1 VAFSSNVGRIR
12 REVRE
17 QLTPGERGFWYAMV
31 VLIVVLP
38 MAAVMVLVLGGRG
51 LRGAGIALLF
61 ATLVVYVVPVSPI
74 LRARVRRRN
83 ARD

>member
-1 VAFSSNVGRIR
+1 
-12 REVRE
+12 
-17 QLTPGERGFWYAMV
+17 MV

-38 MAAVMVLVLGGRG
+38 MAAAMVLVLGGRG

-74 LRARVRRRN
+74 LHARVRRRN